1 MTALITF
8 LLLSVVL
15 VAPFGVVAAIAAVS
29 HRDGTLRLNM
39 RQFAPRAPMVGYL
52 YDDDRDAD
60 ARRVGHDCDAIRA
73 RFEQHPVWPCQ
84 ARSGSAARKSSTAA
98 R

>member
-8 LLLSVVL
+8 LLLSVVR

-29 HRDGTLRLNM
+29 YRDGTLRLNM

-73 RFEQHPVWPCQ
+73 RFEQHPVWPS
-84 ARSGSAARKSSTAA
+84 SGALGER

>member
-29 HRDGTLRLNM
+29 YRDGTLRLNM

>member
-1 MTALITF
+1 MIAAMTALITF
-8 LLLSVVL
+8 LLLSVIL

-29 HRDGTLRLNM
+29 YRDGTLRLSLH
-39 RQFAPRAPMVGYL
+39 QFTPRAPMVGYL
-52 YDDDRDAD
+52 YDDERDAD

-73 RFEQHPVWPCQ
+73 RFEQHPVWPS
-84 ARSGSAARKSSTAA
+84 SGALGER

>member
-1 MTALITF
+1 MITAMTALITF

-29 HRDGTLRLNM
+29 HRDGTLRLNL
-39 RQFAPRAPMVGYL
+39 RQFTPRAPMVGYL
-52 YDDDRDAD
+52 YDERDAD

-73 RFEQHPVWPCQ
+73 RFEQHPVWPS
-84 ARSGSAARKSSTAA
+84 SGALGER

>member
-29 HRDGTLRLNM
+29 YRDGTLRLNM
-39 RQFAPRAPMVGYL
+39 RQFAPPRAPMVGYL

-73 RFEQHPVWPCQ
+73 RFEQHPVWPS
-84 ARSGSAARKSSTAA
+84 SGALGER